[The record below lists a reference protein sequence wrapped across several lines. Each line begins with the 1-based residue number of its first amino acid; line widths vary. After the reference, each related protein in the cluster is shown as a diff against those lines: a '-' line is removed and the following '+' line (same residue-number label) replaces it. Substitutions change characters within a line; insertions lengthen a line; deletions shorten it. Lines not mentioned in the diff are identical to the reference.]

1 MEKYEREEFYDLMN
15 FCDVMEIYTQ
25 EELFKK
31 IADFE
36 KKKKEKYLIK
46 LSPAIVYFISE
57 KNAIL
62 YRKRKKYLMFSIIVF
77 FLFRV
82 TCWDYLVNYS
92 ETKRFLRKSRK
103 YFKKFN
109 IFIFS
114 YISND
119 WNFQECGKCYLVPI
133 FRYRNF
139 FLNYFTY
146 EYFKYITTGLI
157 SKKKKSRNLKNYQ
170 IMLFKMF
177 FLNFARKLLRYV
189 NLYFSLISKR
199 MHFVFFYLNFYLK
212 KFNVEAYKYKYF
224 KLETMIFPNY
234 RTGYTIKMPKKP
246 SRKKFIV
253 KKKRTYY
260 F

>member
-1 MEKYEREEFYDLMN
+1 MEK
-15 FCDVMEIYTQ
+15 IKI
-25 EELFKK
+25 FKK
-31 IADFE
+31 YTEAEIKE
-36 KKKKEKYLIK
+36 LKKKYEKMMRIK
-46 LSPAIVYFISE
+46 LIMKLNPIYYFFFK
-57 KNAIL
+57 KNIL
-62 YRKRKKYLMFSIIVF
+62 SRRKRKKYLMFSIIIF

-92 ETKRFLRKSRK
+92 ETKRFLRKSK
-103 YFKKFN
+103 HYFKKFN
-109 IFIFS
+109 IFIFN
-114 YISND
+114 YISSD

-133 FRYRNF
+133 FRKRNF

>member
-1 MEKYEREEFYDLMN
+1 MENKVVIIKYTEAEEREIIRKYEEM
-15 FCDVMEIYTQ
+15 
-25 EELFKK
+25 
-31 IADFE
+31 
-36 KKKKEKYLIK
+36 KKKGPFIK
-46 LSPAIVYFISE
+46 FDPIVFRFIK
-57 KNAIL
+57 KNYVL
-62 YRKRKKYLMFSIIVF
+62 TRKKRKKYLMFSIIIF

-82 TCWDYLVNYS
+82 TCWDYLVNHS
-92 ETKRFLRKSRK
+92 ETKRFLRKSK
-103 YFKKFN
+103 KHFKKYN
-109 IFIFS
+109 IFIYN
-114 YISND
+114 YISSD

-212 KFNVEAYKYKYF
+212 KFNTEAYKYKYF